1 MILALGDG
9 SFTNM
14 INEHISRVHHD
25 GIAILLILKVN
36 TRGPFMFKDRLLY
49 ILYMD
54 SLNSYLFRNQGT
66 FMYNH
71 PVTCFRRVYILAH
84 QIRISEILPGD
95 RKSYLTNAILPRL
108 SCEGYIHWLY

>member
-1 MILALGDG
+1 MNLALGVG

-14 INEHISRVHHD
+14 INEQISRVHHD

-54 SLNSYLFRNQGT
+54 SL
-66 FMYNH
+66 
-71 PVTCFRRVYILAH
+71 
-84 QIRISEILPGD
+84 
-95 RKSYLTNAILPRL
+95 KSYHLRNLWTLCTIVWSHAFVEVIIIL
-108 SCEGYIHWLY
+108 LYLNQQKGENILRESI